1 MEKRLTLKSILFF
14 EICLVACAEDV
25 FSFRLGFSILHS
37 GFSFW
42 FYFLFYFKNS
52 FDLNIIIKNNEES
65 FSMIKWNKND

>member
-1 MEKRLTLKSILFF
+1 MEKQLTLKSILFF
-14 EICLVACAEDV
+14 EICLVACAGDV

>member
-1 MEKRLTLKSILFF
+1 MENRLTLKSILFI
-14 EICLVACAEDV
+14 EICLVACAGDV

-37 GFSFW
+37 GFFFW

-52 FDLNIIIKNNEES
+52 FDLNIIIKNNGES